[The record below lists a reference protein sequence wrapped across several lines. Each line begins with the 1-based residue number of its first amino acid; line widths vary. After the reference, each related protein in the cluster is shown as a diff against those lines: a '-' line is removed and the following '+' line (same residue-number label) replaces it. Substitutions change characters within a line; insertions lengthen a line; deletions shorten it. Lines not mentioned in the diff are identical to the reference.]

1 MVLDD
6 VVQTSQAVAATR
18 SRTAKVDLLAQLL
31 ARTSREEV
39 VATTSFLSGSL
50 PRGRVG
56 VGYRSLRELPE
67 PATEPTITVA
77 EVDRWLAELAALEG
91 SGSTAK
97 RRDALRSL
105 LARATADEQR
115 YLTALLVGEL
125 RQGALDGVMLP
136 AVAKAAGVDL
146 DLVRRAAM
154 LSGSTPT
161 VAQAALLGGA
171 EALEAIELEVL
182 RPVQPMLAV
191 SSPTVAEALTE
202 LVGAQ
207 GDPKDASDLPDRV
220 EVAVECKIDGI
231 RVQVHR
237 DGDEVVVVTR
247 SLDDITSRLPEIVD
261 LARAL
266 PVDRVVLDGE
276 AVALRPGGRPQPFQV
291 TGARTGSRGDAAVLR
306 ERTPLTVY
314 LFDVLHLD
322 GRTLLDEPLAVRR
335 AELQRIA
342 PDAVIP
348 SITTASAQEAQEF
361 FDGVVADGHEGVVVK
376 ALDRPYAAGR
386 RGAGWIKVKPRHTF
400 DLVVLAVEHGS
411 GRRRGTLSN
420 IHLGARDPRTGELV
434 MVGKTFKGMTD
445 EMLAWQTKR
454 FTELETARDDWTVQV
469 RPEQVVEIAIDGVQT
484 SSRYPGGI
492 ALRFARVLRYRD
504 DKTAA
509 EADTLDDLR
518 RLHGDPADEGTGAG
532 AAEEANPAAP

>member
-306 ERTPLTVY
+306 ERTPSRSTCSTCCTST
-314 LFDVLHLD
+314 DAPCSTSRSPCD
-322 GRTLLDEPLAVRR
+322 GPSCSASPPTRSSHRSPPR
-335 AELQRIA
+335 A
-342 PDAVIP
+342 
-348 SITTASAQEAQEF
+348 
-361 FDGVVADGHEGVVVK
+361 
-376 ALDRPYAAGR
+376 
-386 RGAGWIKVKPRHTF
+386 
-400 DLVVLAVEHGS
+400 
-411 GRRRGTLSN
+411 RRRRRSSSTAWSPTGTRVWWS
-420 IHLGARDPRTGELV
+420 RRSTVPMPRADAGPA
-434 MVGKTFKGMTD
+434 G
-445 EMLAWQTKR
+445 
-454 FTELETARDDWTVQV
+454 
-469 RPEQVVEIAIDGVQT
+469 
-484 SSRYPGGI
+484 SR
-492 ALRFARVLRYRD
+492 
-504 DKTAA
+504 
-509 EADTLDDLR
+509 
-518 RLHGDPADEGTGAG
+518 
-532 AAEEANPAAP
+532 